1 MATGWDAYWAAQR
14 ADIAHRRA
22 SDPRDPRPDSELRGR
37 DSIFRDH
44 NCSRCR
50 DGEKACVKGDP
61 RRCDWP
67 HARND

>member
-1 MATGWDAYWAAQR
+1 MMTYV
-14 ADIAHRRA
+14 
-22 SDPRDPRPDSELRGR
+22 PMKEPDDSR
-37 DSIFRDH
+37 DSRIEVQWTNGTPVPTGAVFRDTKFRDH

-50 DGEKACVKGDP
+50 SGERACVKGDP